1 MKNRETKE
9 RFTPLEFHNRY
20 ASVILGRDA
29 WGPTLRVSVK
39 KPGRYEISVTSEGYS
54 TPVLRE
60 EMEFKGLDR
69 EQVIRLLF
77 HWQMQRGPYRQA
89 AFLLRL
95 TGIQ

>member
-20 ASVILGRDA
+20 ASVIIGRDA

-54 TPVLRE
+54 IPVLRE
-60 EMEFKGLDR
+60 EMEFQGLDR
-69 EQVIRLLF
+69 ERVIRLPSRMNDECIERL
-77 HWQMQRGPYRQA
+77 Y
-89 AFLLRL
+89 LTLRPK
-95 TGIQ
+95 

>member
-9 RFTPLEFHNRY
+9 RFTPPEFHNRY

-69 EQVIRLLF
+69 EQVIRLPSRMSGECIERSYLT
-77 HWQMQRGPYRQA
+77 
-89 AFLLRL
+89 LRPK
-95 TGIQ
+95 

>member
-20 ASVILGRDA
+20 ASVIIGRDA

-54 TPVLRE
+54 IPVLRE
-60 EMEFKGLDR
+60 EMEFQGLDR
-69 EQVIRLLF
+69 ERVIRLPSRMSDECIERL
-77 HWQMQRGPYRQA
+77 Y
-89 AFLLRL
+89 LTLRPK
-95 TGIQ
+95 